1 MRYLFLPIVAVLL
14 DATYAASPYVMTWST
29 QAYGPDGPWQ
39 AVAVEIG
46 SEKDSVALYPG
57 ASYASRVILD
67 SICSNK
73 TLSSTCYAARAGTY
87 NQAKSTTA
95 HVLSTIPWG
104 TVYWA
109 VAGGALESVI
119 GDQFSFGS
127 TTMPNSS
134 IQGIHQAY
142 ETYPNG
148 KSYPVQV
155 GTLAL
160 GAPWS
165 TDTLDNATLNM
176 VASWLYTS
184 GGDNAIPSYSYGMH
198 IGSVNPAVAPSLV
211 LGGYDSSRVV
221 GDVSAQSVSLDP
233 ATSGQLD
240 IVIKDIEL
248 GLAGGGTPPGF
259 TGKDG
264 LLLQNNGGTGSANIS
279 LDPTVPYMYLT
290 GATCDAITAP
300 LPISFD
306 KDLGLYLWNTTDSN
320 YANITSS
327 ATYLAFVF
335 DSNGTS
341 TQNITVKVPLAQ
353 LALTLQAPLVEN
365 NATYFP
371 CYISTATPVLGRA
384 FLQSAFI
391 GANWFEGDNAGTW
404 FLAQAPGP
412 ALSDQDIT
420 AIDVRA
426 ATLGG
431 SNSSWEQSWGKY
443 WNVEDF
449 PSSNPT
455 SPSSSQSSSSS
466 TTSSPTQSTT
476 QSPSQSANSSS
487 GLSSGA
493 KAGIGI
499 GVAIAGVIAIAAAVW
514 FMVLRPK
521 RQNAA
526 VSEGAGIGDSKPIAL
541 GSVERFAPKELESVK
556 PHEIMGGDRPYEMM
570 GEPNPQEMMGEH
582 TQRYE
587 LH

>member
-1 MRYLFLPIVAVLL
+1 MRQFFLPVVAVFL

-39 AVAVEIG
+39 AVTIEVG
-46 SEKDSVALYPG
+46 SEKQSIALYPG
-57 ASYASRVILD
+57 ANYASRILLD

-73 TLSSTCYAARAGTY
+73 TLSSTCYAAEAGTY
-87 NQAKSTTA
+87 NQNKSTTA
-95 HVLSTIPWG
+95 HVLSTSSWE

-109 VAGGALESVI
+109 VAGGAIESVI
-119 GDQFSFGS
+119 GDQFNFGP
-127 TTMPNSS
+127 TVPNAS
-134 IQGIHQAY
+134 IQGVYQTY

-176 VASWLYTS
+176 IASWLYTS
-184 GGDNAIPSYSYGMH
+184 GGDDAIPSYSYGMH
-198 IGSVNPAVAPSLV
+198 IGSVSPAIAPSLV
-211 LGGYDSSRVV
+211 LGGYDSSRVL

-240 IVIKDIEL
+240 IIIKDIGL
-248 GLAGGGTPPGF
+248 GLAGGWTPPGF
-259 TGKDG
+259 ASKDG
-264 LLLQNNGGTGSANIS
+264 LLLQNNGGTGPTNVTI
-279 LDPTVPYMYLT
+279 DPTVPYMYLA
-290 GATCDAITAP
+290 GATCDAITAS

-306 KDLGLYLWNTTDSN
+306 KDLGLYLWDTTDSN

-327 ATYLAFVF
+327 ATYLSFVF
-335 DSNGTS
+335 DSNEMS
-341 TQNITVKVPLAQ
+341 TQNITVKVPIAQ
-353 LALTLQAPLVEN
+353 LALTLQAPLVEKN
-365 NATYFP
+365 TTYFP

-384 FLQSAFI
+384 FLQSAFV
-391 GANWFEGDNAGTW
+391 GVNYFEGDNAGTW

-412 ALSDQDIT
+412 ALSNQGIT

-431 SNSSWEQSWGKY
+431 SNSSWEQSWAKY
-443 WNVEDF
+443 WNIEDF

-455 SPSSSQSSSSS
+455 SPSGSQSSGNS
-466 TTSSPTQSTT
+466 TTP
-476 QSPSQSANSSS
+476 SPSQSTNSSS
-487 GLSSGA
+487 GLSTGA

-499 GVAIAGVIAIAAAVW
+499 GVAIVGVIFIAAAVW
-514 FMVLRPK
+514 FAVLRPR

-526 VSEGAGIGDSKPIAL
+526 VGESMGMGESKLIAL
-541 GSVERFAPKELESVK
+541 GSVERITEQPRGELESPVK
-556 PHEIMGGDRPYEMM
+556 
-570 GEPNPQEMMGEH
+570 PQEMMGEH
-582 TQRYE
+582 TPRYE